1 MEFFSPIAKVAFSNY
16 IRIFDFDQIKK
27 KASDLLHLVQHL
39 RGRVLIAIRFFF
51 ISRLNYIFIVFL
63 PTKFF

>member
-39 RGRVLIAIRFFF
+39 RGRVLIAIRIF
-51 ISRLNYIFIVFL
+51 ISRLNYIFIVSL

>member
-1 MEFFSPIAKVAFSNY
+1 MWNFFLQLAFSNY
-16 IRIFDFDQIKK
+16 IRMFDFDQIKK

-39 RGRVLIAIRFFF
+39 RGRVLIAIRFF
-51 ISRLNYIFIVFL
+51 ISRLNYIFIVSL

>member
-1 MEFFSPIAKVAFSNY
+1 MEFFSPIAKVAFSHY

-39 RGRVLIAIRFFF
+39 RGRVLIAIRFF
-51 ISRLNYIFIVFL
+51 ISRLNYIFIVSL